1 METKMHNIVE
11 LGTPGCDY
19 TGGGIW
25 VSYIP
30 VLIDGEKAQ
39 LWYDSESYDY
49 DDEDTVEFS
58 VWDSDDD
65 GCEMLTKYFT
75 DGTYVGTKK
84 DSPYLDLFKKL
95 RKAMKKALKTQH
107 PFNSVPFERKSYNE
121 WVYITDVKTD
131 RTPVTVLFKEVW
143 MVHKAIAYVSKE
155 RAAEWKSY
163 DNAVNIT
170 YHYDDDDNMVITEA
184 LPMKKKGE

>member
-1 METKMHNIVE
+1 METKMHKIVE

-25 VSYIP
+25 VAYVP
-30 VLIDGEKAQ
+30 VLIDGEKAE

-65 GCEMLTKYFT
+65 GCEQLTKYFT

-84 DSPYLDLFKKL
+84 DTPYLNLFKKL
-95 RKAMKKALKTQH
+95 HKAMKKALKTQH
-107 PFNSVPFERKSYNE
+107 PFDSVPFE
-121 WVYITDVKTD
+121 
-131 RTPVTVLFKEVW
+131 KE
-143 MVHKAIAYVSKE
+143 
-155 RAAEWKSY
+155 
-163 DNAVNIT
+163 
-170 YHYDDDDNMVITEA
+170 
-184 LPMKKKGE
+184 

>member
-25 VSYIP
+25 VAYIP

-49 DDEDTVEFS
+49 DDRNIVEFTVYS
-58 VWDSDDD
+58 ED
-65 GCEMLTKYFT
+65 GSEMLTNYF
-75 DGTYVGTKK
+75 DDAVYVGTRK

-95 RKAMKKALKTQH
+95 RKALSKALKTQH
-107 PFNSVPFERKSYNE
+107 AFDSVPFENE
-121 WVYITDVKTD
+121 
-131 RTPVTVLFKEVW
+131 
-143 MVHKAIAYVSKE
+143 
-155 RAAEWKSY
+155 
-163 DNAVNIT
+163 
-170 YHYDDDDNMVITEA
+170 
-184 LPMKKKGE
+184 

>member
-1 METKMHNIVE
+1 MAKKMHNIVE

-25 VSYIP
+25 VAYIP
-30 VLIDGEKAQ
+30 ILIDGEKAE

-65 GCEMLTKYFT
+65 GCEQLTKYFT

-84 DSPYLDLFKKL
+84 DSPYLDLFKRL
-95 RKAMKKALKTQH
+95 HKAMKKALKTQH
-107 PFNSVPFERKSYNE
+107 PFDSVPFE
-121 WVYITDVKTD
+121 
-131 RTPVTVLFKEVW
+131 KE
-143 MVHKAIAYVSKE
+143 
-155 RAAEWKSY
+155 
-163 DNAVNIT
+163 
-170 YHYDDDDNMVITEA
+170 
-184 LPMKKKGE
+184 